1 MPIHSKVMTGGLV
14 GGGGVA
20 LGPLVA
26 YIVEWLGMP
35 PMGDVVASAAGGALV
50 WIMNNV
56 AAYAKR
62 ETVHIPFADEP
73 GDGMQGPTR

>member
-1 MPIHSKVMTGGLV
+1 MTIHSKVRAGGLV

-26 YIVEWLGMP
+26 YLAEWFGMP

-50 WIMNNV
+50 WLMNNL
-56 AAYAKR
+56 AAWAKEERVYRPNPIR
-62 ETVHIPFADEP
+62 EGGALQE
-73 GDGMQGPTR
+73 RR

>member
-1 MPIHSKVMTGGLV
+1 MAIHSKVMAGGLV

-26 YIVEWLGMP
+26 YLVEWFGMP

-50 WIMNNV
+50 WVMNNV
-56 AAYAKR
+56 SAWLKR
-62 ETVHIPFADEP
+62 ETVHRPL
-73 GDGMQGPTR
+73 DGAPR